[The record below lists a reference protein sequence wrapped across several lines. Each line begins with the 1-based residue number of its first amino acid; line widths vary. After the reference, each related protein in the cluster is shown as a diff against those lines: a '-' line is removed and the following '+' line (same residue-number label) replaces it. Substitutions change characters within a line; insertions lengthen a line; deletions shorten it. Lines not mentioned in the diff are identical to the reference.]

1 MLRCQRI
8 DPYGCQARDHR
19 FPMNNRILTALL
31 ILSGLAVGCTEDPL
45 PPPTVPELM
54 ENKILLDATMVRC
67 SRNRAEM
74 KYQAECVNAR
84 EAANTLAR
92 DAEAERRNLLE
103 QQSERKRAALRRA
116 QEAADQARRRA
127 EEAARLR
134 AEADYLAQF
143 GAEPGAGVEGA
154 GALAG
159 DDASGVPEDGGPQ
172 PAATDAVPSSR
183 PEPEAPADLA
193 PAADAPA
200 GPPADSDLEAIR
212 EELERRRQAADP
224 R

>member
-1 MLRCQRI
+1 MK
-8 DPYGCQARDHR
+8 
-19 FPMNNRILTALL
+19 NRILTALL
-31 ILSGLAVGCTEDPL
+31 ILSGLAAGCTEKPL

-84 EAANTLAR
+84 EAANNLAR

-116 QEAADQARRRA
+116 QQAADQARRRA

-143 GAEPGAGVEGA
+143 GVEQGAGIEGA
-154 GALAG
+154 GDAG
-159 DDASGVPEDGGPQ
+159 APAVDDATGLPEDVGPQ
-172 PAATDAVPSSR
+172 PVATDPVPTSR
-183 PEPEAPADLA
+183 PDPEAPAEAA
-193 PAADAPA
+193 PAADAASA
-200 GPPADSDLEAIR
+200 GPAADSDLSAIR
-212 EELERRRQAADP
+212 EELERRRQSADP